1 MSNKK
6 ERNSS
11 IELLRIIIMLMI
23 ICCHFATFG
32 GFSFVNISIPKMWWN
47 VIEMGG
53 NLAVVVFVMISGYFL
68 INNDSLKIN
77 VSKIFKLGGVI
88 VFYAITLLGLSTL
101 IYPEYITKNNI
112 IYSFSPI
119 SNRLWWFASTYF
131 ILYLIHPFLN
141 KLLLNLTK
149 KQYQTYIVFG
159 LLIFSIVPNIT
170 LGSNQLSN
178 LIEFIM
184 YYSIAGYIRLF
195 GLFEDKNSKSW
206 LIWFIV
212 LSTIKYLLYLLPSL
226 VNFNHDWIDA
236 HFTYAYNR
244 NSIFTIIQAICLFM
258 TFNKLN
264 IKYNPIINKIAS
276 TTFGV
281 YLIHDSNLLRPII
294 WKDIFNVASYQN
306 TALIIPYS
314 IVVTIIIFICCS
326 VIDLIRQI
334 VFEKPY
340 MKLVNKYSGKIE
352 SIYNKFVDYVC
363 HFLD

>member
-1 MSNKK
+1 MKN
-6 ERNSS
+6 ENRNTS

-23 ICCHFATFG
+23 IGAHFATHG
-32 GFSFVNISIPKMWWN
+32 GFSFAGITIPKLWWN

-53 NLAVVVFVMISGYFL
+53 NLSVVVFVMISGYFL
-68 INNDSLKIN
+68 INNDSLKMN

-88 VFYAITLLGLSTL
+88 VFYAIALLGLSTL

-112 IYSFSPI
+112 INSFFPI
-119 SNRLWWFASTYF
+119 SNSLWWFASTYF

-149 KQYQTYIVFG
+149 KQYQAYIVFG
-159 LLIFSIVPNIT
+159 LLIFSIIPNIT
-170 LGSNQLSN
+170 LGSNQLSF

-195 GLFEDKNSKSW
+195 DLFEDKKSNNW

-212 LSTIKYLLYLLPSL
+212 LSIIKYLLYLLPRL
-226 VNFNHDWIDA
+226 INFNHDWIGA
-236 HFTYAYNR
+236 HFTYVYNR
-244 NSIFTIIQAICLFM
+244 NSIFTIIQTICLFM

-264 IKYNPIINKIAS
+264 IKYNPVINKIAS

-314 IVVTIIIFICCS
+314 IVVTIIVFICCS

-340 MKLVNKYSGKIE
+340 MKFVNKYSGKIE
-352 SIYNKFVDYVC
+352 NVYYKFVDYIC
-363 HFLD
+363 YLLK